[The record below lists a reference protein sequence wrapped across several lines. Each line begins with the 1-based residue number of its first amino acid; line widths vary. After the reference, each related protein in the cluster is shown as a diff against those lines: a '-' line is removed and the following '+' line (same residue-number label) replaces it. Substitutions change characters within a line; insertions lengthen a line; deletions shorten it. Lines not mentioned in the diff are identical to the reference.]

1 MPDRHLIARSVL
13 AGADATFSEGEWED
27 RKAAFHQ
34 TLCEQFPINKLRA
47 SVIEFDYEM
56 KAGLVFICAHLT
68 RSRQGLLD
76 LRDGGDKHQVPFYQE
91 VAMVERARASIRD
104 LYESSL
110 KSDADPS
117 VDSELAH
124 RRKQIAAARKAGSP
138 PTLTIYTTVDGEDI
152 PLDSAG
158 RWLPHARMARV
169 TFKID
174 GLSRRRCRVRVQSV
188 ILVSRDSDGVSTD
201 LSVPTHQVD
210 IVRDQNALGEAAG
223 QVLSSAMERQVYLQS
238 TILLEFSWV
247 DGALARWTLCEVPT
261 EASLDASNASAWQ
274 QSSSVDSEGE
284 GEGEGEGTV
293 LDEAVHR
300 ARQ

>member
-1 MPDRHLIARSVL
+1 M
-13 AGADATFSEGEWED
+13 
-27 RKAAFHQ
+27 
-34 TLCEQFPINKLRA
+34 
-47 SVIEFDYEM
+47 
-56 KAGLVFICAHLT
+56 
-68 RSRQGLLD
+68 
-76 LRDGGDKHQVPFYQE
+76 
-91 VAMVERARASIRD
+91 
-104 LYESSL
+104 
-110 KSDADPS
+110 
-117 VDSELAH
+117 
-124 RRKQIAAARKAGSP
+124 
-138 PTLTIYTTVDGEDI
+138 
-152 PLDSAG
+152 
-158 RWLPHARMARV
+158 
-169 TFKID
+169 
-174 GLSRRRCRVRVQSV
+174 RVQSV